1 MVGSADLYHVLY
13 ERRAS
18 CRSGVCFV
26 CVESMQMQEIHGK
39 ETPEETDRETHCG
52 PSITPR

>member
-1 MVGSADLYHVLY
+1 MVGSPDLYHVLY

-26 CVESMQMQEIHGK
+26 RVESMQMQEMHGK
-39 ETPEETDRETHCG
+39 EAAEETDRETHCD
-52 PSITPR
+52 PSITLC